1 MRLTA
6 RVRGR
11 GKPVVVLLG
20 ACLMAGVFI
29 IEASAGGQGSPEDA
43 DYLTQIDGWRA
54 RRVERLIT
62 EDGWLS
68 LVGLFWIEAG
78 ENSIGS
84 GPENVVLLPSSKAPE
99 KVGILTVENGKTR
112 IVVDPEVEVTHQ
124 GAKIRSLR
132 MRSDAEGEPTILTLG
147 DLTFFIIDRG
157 GRLAVRVKDRQ
168 SPVRRAFKG
177 IDRYPIEAKWRFAAR
192 FDPYDPPKQISIA
205 DITGAIIDWPSSG
218 ALIFDHEGQTLR
230 LDVLDEPEDDSL
242 FVIFSD
248 MTTGRETYGGG
259 RYLYTEA
266 PGPDGRVD
274 LDFNKAYNP
283 PCVFT
288 DYATCPLPPRQNR
301 LPIRIEAGEMKYEPH

>member
-112 IVVDPEVEVTHQ
+112 I
-124 GAKIRSLR
+124 
-132 MRSDAEGEPTILTLG
+132 
-147 DLTFFIIDRG
+147 
-157 GRLAVRVKDRQ
+157 
-168 SPVRRAFKG
+168 
-177 IDRYPIEAKWRFAAR
+177 
-192 FDPYDPPKQISIA
+192 
-205 DITGAIIDWPSSG
+205 
-218 ALIFDHEGQTLR
+218 
-230 LDVLDEPEDDSL
+230 
-242 FVIFSD
+242 
-248 MTTGRETYGGG
+248 
-259 RYLYTEA
+259 
-266 PGPDGRVD
+266 
-274 LDFNKAYNP
+274 
-283 PCVFT
+283 
-288 DYATCPLPPRQNR
+288 
-301 LPIRIEAGEMKYEPH
+301 